1 MDKKEEKQISKR
13 RRAFLMAVG
22 YMALAL
28 DRLEGKAHQPRRLVK
43 SGRIR
48 IVS

>member
-1 MDKKEEKQISKR
+1 MEKKKKEEMSKR

-22 YMALAL
+22 YLSLTL
-28 DRLEGKAHQPRRLVK
+28 DRLEGKPKTSTRPVK
-43 SGRIR
+43 SGRIK

>member
-1 MDKKEEKQISKR
+1 MEKQKKERMSIR

-28 DRLEGKAHQPRRLVK
+28 DRLEGKSTEPRQAVK
-43 SGRIR
+43 RGRIK

>member
-1 MDKKEEKQISKR
+1 MEKQKKERMSIR

-28 DRLEGKAHQPRRLVK
+28 DRLEGKPTEPRQAVK
-43 SGRIR
+43 RGRIK